1 MHCTYRW
8 YGEISLELTS
18 ANFIQSVRNL
28 SRDLNIV
35 ACLGGGGHFNHAY
48 VFNIESDSSNL

>member
-1 MHCTYRW
+1 MHCTYPW

-35 ACLGGGGHFNHAY
+35 ACLGGGGGISTTPTCLA
-48 VFNIESDSSNL
+48 